1 MKNYE
6 ERLKAR
12 LTELKEWNCDIT
24 DLTSLYSDFTNVK
37 VSRFNYV
44 WRVKIRPFAKQYKT
58 KRLKKGDFN
67 KVLFSKIIYNNLYG
81 IRQQKDDLIPY
92 GYNKE
97 SDIYKYLAS
106 HQYVRRELEHLSVD
120 DIIVLSYAL
129 ANTIR
134 G

>member
-24 DLTSLYSDFTNVK
+24 DITSLYSDFTNVK
-37 VSRFNYV
+37 VCRFNYV
-44 WRVKIRPFAKQYKT
+44 WRKKIRPFAKQYKS
-58 KRLKKGDFN
+58 KRTRKGDFN
-67 KVLFSKIIYNNLYG
+67 QVLFSKIIYNNLYG
-81 IRQQKDDLIPY
+81 IRQYKDDLIPY

-106 HQYVRRELEHLSVD
+106 HQYVRRELEHLEID

-129 ANTIR
+129 AKTIK
-134 G
+134 